1 MSGPRGI
8 RRAARA
14 TALLA
19 ALAGAPTCGAH
30 QGEPLAEPDFIPPA
44 PGTYTL
50 HRIMAAPEGR
60 VLGVDGRPQPLS
72 RYTRGQITLLGFIY
86 TTCTDPEG
94 CPLAYRVFDAL
105 KEAIVATPSLHGKVR
120 FVTLSFDPARDS
132 PDVMRQ
138 YAGSRAVENDGG
150 LRWYF
155 LTTRSARALLPLVEG
170 FGQDVRITF
179 DRSGGRPRR
188 ELSHVLKVFL
198 IDRAGDVR
206 EIYTST
212 FLYPRL
218 VLNDIETLLME
229 EGLEQRRA
237 AVKK

>member
-1 MSGPRGI
+1 MNSPRRI
-8 RRAARA
+8 QRASQAI
-14 TALLA
+14 ALIA
-19 ALAGAPTCGAH
+19 ALACAPISSAH
-30 QGEPLAEPDFIPPA
+30 QDEPLAELDFIPPA

-60 VLGVDGRPQPLS
+60 VLGIDGRPQPLS

-86 TTCTDPEG
+86 TTCIDPEG
-94 CPLAYRVFDAL
+94 CPHAYRVFDAL
-105 KEAIVATPSLHGKVR
+105 KEAIVATPSLHGEVR

-132 PDVMRQ
+132 PDVMRR
-138 YAGSRAVENDGG
+138 YAGSRVLETDGR

-155 LTTRSARALLPLVEG
+155 LTTRSARELMPLVEG
-170 FGQDVRITF
+170 FGQDIRITF
-179 DRSGGRPRR
+179 DRSGARPRR

-198 IDRAGDVR
+198 IDRTGDVR

-229 EGLEQRRA
+229 DRA
-237 AVKK
+237 AHRKK

>member
-1 MSGPRGI
+1 VSAPRGI

-14 TALLA
+14 IALLTALA
-19 ALAGAPTCGAH
+19 CASISSAH
-30 QGEPLAEPDFIPPA
+30 QGAPLAEPEFIPPA

-60 VLGVDGRPQPLS
+60 VLGIDGHPQPLS
-72 RYTRGQITLLGFIY
+72 RYTRDQITLLGFIY

-105 KEAIVATPSLHGKVR
+105 KEAIAATPSLHGKVR

-132 PDVMRQ
+132 PDVMRR
-138 YAGSRAVENDGG
+138 YAGSRVTEKDGG

-155 LTTRSARALLPLVEG
+155 LTTGSARELMPLVEG
-170 FGQDVRITF
+170 FGQDIRITF
-179 DRSGGRPRR
+179 DRSGARPRR

-198 IDRAGDVR
+198 IDRMGDVR

-212 FLYPRL
+212 FLYPRI

-229 EGLEQRRA
+229 ETLTPSRA
-237 AVKK
+237 PVKK

>member
-1 MSGPRGI
+1 VSAPRGI
-8 RRAARA
+8 RRTARA
-14 TALLA
+14 IALLA
-19 ALAGAPTCGAH
+19 ALGCAPISGAH

-60 VLGVDGRPQPLS
+60 VLGIDGRPQPLS
-72 RYTRGQITLLGFIY
+72 RYTRDRITLLGFIY

-105 KEAIVATPSLHGKVR
+105 NEAIAATPSLHGKVR

-138 YAGSRAVENDGG
+138 YAGSRAVEKGG
-150 LRWYF
+150 GPRWYF
-155 LTTRSARALLPLVEG
+155 LTTGSANELLPLVEG
-170 FGQDVRITF
+170 FGQDIRVTF
-179 DRSGGRPRR
+179 DRSGARPRR

-229 EGLEQRRA
+229 EDRTQSRA
-237 AVKK
+237 PARK

>member
-1 MSGPRGI
+1 VSASRGI

-14 TALLA
+14 IALLA
-19 ALAGAPTCGAH
+19 ALACAPISGAH

-60 VLGVDGRPQPLS
+60 VLGIDGRPQPLS
-72 RYTRGQITLLGFIY
+72 RYMRDQITLLGFIY

-105 KEAIVATPSLHGKVR
+105 KEAIAASPSLHGKVR

-138 YAGSRAVENDGG
+138 YAGSRAVEKDG

-155 LTTRSARALLPLVEG
+155 LTTRSARELMPLVEG

-198 IDRAGDVR
+198 IDRVGDVR

-229 EGLEQRRA
+229 EDRKRSRA
-237 AVKK
+237 PVKK

>member
-8 RRAARA
+8 QRAGWAIV
-14 TALLA
+14 LLA
-19 ALAGAPTCGAH
+19 LLAGAPLAGAH
-30 QGEPLAEPDFIPPA
+30 QGEPLAEPDFVPPA

-60 VLGVDGRPQPLS
+60 VLGMDGRPQPLS
-72 RYTRGQITLLGFIY
+72 RYTREQITLLGFIY

-94 CPLAYRVFDAL
+94 CPRAYRVFDAL
-105 KEAIVATPSLHGKVR
+105 TEAIAATPALHGQVR

-138 YAGSRAVENDGG
+138 YAGSRAVAKAGG

-155 LTTRSARALLPLVEG
+155 LTTRSARELMPLVEG
-170 FGQDVRITF
+170 FGQDVRIAF
-179 DRSGGRPRR
+179 DRSGARPRR

-198 IDRAGDVR
+198 IDRRGEVR

-229 EGLEQRRA
+229 EDHTRGRA
-237 AVKK
+237 PVQE

>member
-8 RRAARA
+8 ARTARA
-14 TALLA
+14 IALYA
-19 ALAGAPTCGAH
+19 ALACAPISGAH
-30 QGEPLAEPDFIPPA
+30 QGEKLAEPEFIPPA

-50 HRIMAAPEGR
+50 HRIMAAPEGQ
-60 VLGVDGRPQPLS
+60 VLGIDGSPQPLS
-72 RYTRGQITLLGFIY
+72 RYTRDRITLLGFIY
-86 TTCTDPEG
+86 TTCIDPEG

-105 KEAIVATPSLHGKVR
+105 KEAIAANPSLHGKVR

-132 PDVMRQ
+132 PDVMRL
-138 YAGSRAVENDGG
+138 YAGSRVVETDGA

-155 LTTRSARALLPLVEG
+155 LTTRSTRQLMPLVEG
-170 FGQDVRITF
+170 FGQDVRVTF
-179 DRSGGRPRR
+179 DRSGARPRR

-206 EIYTST
+206 EIYSST
-212 FLYPRL
+212 FLYPRV

-229 EGLEQRRA
+229 ETPKPSRA
-237 AVKK
+237 PARK

>member
-1 MSGPRGI
+1 MSGPRSTQ
-8 RRAARA
+8 RAARA
-14 TALLA
+14 IALLTALA
-19 ALAGAPTCGAH
+19 CANSGAH
-30 QGEPLAEPDFIPPA
+30 QGAPLAEPEFIPPA

-60 VLGVDGRPQPLS
+60 VLGIDGRPQPLS
-72 RYTRGQITLLGFIY
+72 RYTRDRITLLGFIY

-132 PDVMRQ
+132 PDVMRR
-138 YAGSRAVENDGG
+138 YAGSRVVEKDGG

-155 LTTRSARALLPLVEG
+155 LTTGSARELMPLVEG
-170 FGQDVRITF
+170 FGQDIRITF
-179 DRSGGRPRR
+179 DRSGARSRR

-198 IDRAGDVR
+198 IDRMGDVR

-229 EGLEQRRA
+229 EDFEHSRA
-237 AVKK
+237 SVEK

>member
-1 MSGPRGI
+1 VSGPPRI
-8 RRAARA
+8 PRAARA
-14 TALLA
+14 LALLA
-19 ALAGAPTCGAH
+19 ALACAPVCGAH
-30 QGEPLAEPDFIPPA
+30 QGEPLAEPEFIPPA

-60 VLGVDGRPQPLS
+60 VLGIDGRPQPLS
-72 RYTRGQITLLGFIY
+72 RYTRDRITLLGFIY

-94 CPLAYRVFDAL
+94 CPLAYRVFEAL
-105 KEAIVATPSLHGKVR
+105 KDAIVATPSLHGKVR

-132 PDVMRQ
+132 PDVMQQ
-138 YAGSRAVENDGG
+138 YAGSRAVEKDGG

-155 LTTRSARALLPLVEG
+155 LTTRSARELLPLVEG

-179 DRSGGRPRR
+179 DRSDGRARR

-198 IDRAGDVR
+198 IDRVGDIR

-212 FLYPRL
+212 FLFPRM

-229 EGLEQRRA
+229 ADPKESRA